1 VPFLLADP
9 PDIARE
15 LAALR
20 AEVAALRES
29 WQSAPLD
36 DARAGQVRTLVRDV
50 LADASTR
57 ASFASAGP
65 DHPTAG
71 YDHGGLIGSPDGA
84 WLVRANILV
93 QTRFVAASAYGS
105 SNPAVVEQTRWGFET
120 RRLNLG
126 LAGTLGRP
134 DLTWLALLSQQ
145 SQTDRFITTADTLK
159 PLYAWIRKDLGD
171 GWSTT
176 VGLQNVP
183 WDLQSD
189 FFGSSRLSTGDYSI
203 FNYRFGAGKQTGV
216 TLQHL
221 GADLRVTTG
230 VFSQISDRLNGW
242 NDPAA
247 LSFAVST
254 RAELKFGAD
263 WSQLDWESSTPG
275 DVPGFVAGLAVCW
288 SGARGTNPQPPG
300 AQLATPAAAG
310 FTTDLRAALGGA
322 TLIGQ
327 FSLMRDPTGLPELGW
342 SCGANAQAS
351 TFLTPALEAFAEGCW
366 MDQVPVPW
374 IAQAGINWFIAGRAA
389 KLTAKVIVPF
399 GGGDVNGIRDIAGGL
414 GIAAQDNNASFV
426 TQLQVSY

>member
-1 VPFLLADP
+1 VPFPLADP

-36 DARAGQVRTLVRDV
+36 DARAEQVRALVRDV
-50 LADASTR
+50 LADTSTR
-57 ASFASAGP
+57 ASFASAGA
-65 DHPTAG
+65 DHPAAG
-71 YDHGGLIGSPDGA
+71 YDHGALVATPDGA
-84 WLVRANILV
+84 WIVRANILV
-93 QTRFVAASAYGS
+93 QTRFVAASAYGP
-105 SNPAVVEQTRWGFET
+105 SNVTTVEQTRWGFET

-126 LAGTLGRP
+126 LSGTLGQP

-230 VFSQISDRLNGW
+230 VFSQINDRLNAW

-263 WSQLDWESSTPG
+263 WTQLDWCPASWPALPS
-275 DVPGFVAGLAVCW
+275 AG
-288 SGARGTNPQPPG
+288 
-300 AQLATPAAAG
+300 PA
-310 FTTDLRAALGGA
+310 RAA
-322 TLIGQ
+322 
-327 FSLMRDPTGLPELGW
+327 PTRSRPTRSW
-342 SCGANAQAS
+342 PPPRRPAS
-351 TFLTPALEAFAEGCW
+351 RPTCAP
-366 MDQVPVPW
+366 
-374 IAQAGINWFIAGRAA
+374 RSAA
-389 KLTAKVIVPF
+389 RRSSGSSA
-399 GGGDVNGIRDIAGGL
+399 
-414 GIAAQDNNASFV
+414 
-426 TQLQVSY
+426 